1 MLLQTEF
8 NMLSLRSQLASASV
22 AERRRLLKDIATD
35 IRISVLKTIS
45 HAGIGHIGGEF
56 SAADILATLFF
67 GVLRVDPLRPAWEQ
81 RDRFILSKGHA
92 ASALY
97 ATLASRGFFPAEW
110 LDTFG
115 KSKSRLSEHPS
126 PHCAPGVELA
136 TGSLGH
142 GLGYGAGL
150 ALAGRIQKQ
159 SYRVFALMSDG
170 ECDEGS
176 VWEASMFIPAH
187 KLDNMAV
194 IIDYNKWQ
202 ATGRSNEVM
211 ALAPLRDKFA
221 AFGWNACEVNGHSV
235 PQLLDALKN
244 VPDGGGKPLAVIAHT
259 VKGKGVSF
267 MEDDNNWHYRIPN
280 DDEVLKAQKEL
291 LPA

>member
-1 MLLQTEF
+1 
-8 NMLSLRSQLASASV
+8 V
-22 AERRRLLKDIATD
+22 
-35 IRISVLKTIS
+35 
-45 HAGIGHIGGEF
+45 
-56 SAADILATLFF
+56 DILVAAYWKM
-67 GVLRVDPLRPAWEQ
+67 LRIDPQNPADPL

-97 ATLASRGFFPAEW
+97 ATLASRGFFPTEW

-115 KSKSRLSEHPS
+115 EHNSRLSEHPK
-126 PHCAPGVELA
+126 PKGVPGVELA

-159 SYRVFALMSDG
+159 TYRVVALMSDG

-176 VWEASMFIPAH
+176 VWEAAMFIPAH

-194 IIDYNKWQ
+194 IVDYNKWQ

-211 ALAPLRDKFA
+211 ALAA
-221 AFGWNACEVNGHSV
+221 AANPWPSS
-235 PQLLDALKN
+235 Q
-244 VPDGGGKPLAVIAHT
+244 T
-259 VKGKGVSF
+259 QS
-267 MEDDNNWHYRIPN
+267 
-280 DDEVLKAQKEL
+280 KARASPSWKTTTTGITAF
-291 LPA
+291 PKTTKS